1 MQYFKFLILLL
12 VTFIS
17 CTSKNR
23 FDPSQNNPKSST
35 PSEKPVNP
43 QGNITDVES
52 DAIAYFQGFGEV
64 PKWSVKIGNIQ
75 NNIFEV
81 QLKLEDENDTY
92 IGLMQ
97 KMESENTSMPGEFFV
112 GQLDNQG
119 VKIDAQFFLERAVCS
134 DSKKVEHNGR
144 ITMLKN
150 GKEHY
155 GCGNFVN

>member
-1 MQYFKFLILLL
+1 MIR
-12 VTFIS
+12 FIAS
-17 CTSKNR
+17 
-23 FDPSQNNPKSST
+23 
-35 PSEKPVNP
+35 
-43 QGNITDVES
+43 
-52 DAIAYFQGFGEV
+52 
-64 PKWSVKIGNIQ
+64 
-75 NNIFEV
+75 
-81 QLKLEDENDTY
+81 LKLEDENDTY

>member
-1 MQYFKFLILLL
+1 MQYLKFFIFLL
-12 VTFIS
+12 VTYIS

-97 KMESENTSMPGEFFV
+97 KMVSENTSMPGEFFV

>member
-1 MQYFKFLILLL
+1 MQYFKFFIFLL

-97 KMESENTSMPGEFFV
+97 KMVSENTSMPGEFFV